1 MFNFKHMSNSINFNR
16 ATHGLST
23 VMDGG
28 QSVQNL

>member
-1 MFNFKHMSNSINFNR
+1 MFNFKHMSNSINFNG

-28 QSVQNL
+28 QNTQKL